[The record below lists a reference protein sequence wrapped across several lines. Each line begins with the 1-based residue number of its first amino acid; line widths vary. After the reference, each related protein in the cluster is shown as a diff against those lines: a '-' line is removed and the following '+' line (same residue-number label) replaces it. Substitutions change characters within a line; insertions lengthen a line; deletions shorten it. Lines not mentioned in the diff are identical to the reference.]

1 MRHSRASRLLD
12 LTLRMHETPPP
23 FLSTAEA
30 AQMLGISTTLVQT
43 LVDAQELEGWRTR
56 GGHRRIALESV
67 RQYQA
72 RTRSGRARARAGA
85 LRVVVVSEQAEGLPA
100 LQAQAERWAP
110 QLALTL
116 RDSVSS
122 TLLELSTERP
132 DVLAAE
138 LGMPRPQQEKT
149 VQALQAFVA
158 RGPTLT
164 ITLLTQ
170 EAALL
175 GDAQARSAG
184 LQLMP
189 GPLTPDWLEGFL
201 SGLQAAQQTLAH

>member
-1 MRHSRASRLLD
+1 
-12 LTLRMHETPPP
+12 MHETPHP

-43 LVDAQELEGWRTR
+43 LVDAHELEGWRTR

-72 RTRSGRARARAGA
+72 RTRSGRPPARNTA
-85 LRVVVVSEQAEGLPA
+85 LRVVVVSEQTENLSA
-100 LQAQAERWAP
+100 LQALVDRCSP

-132 DVLAAE
+132 DVLVAE
-138 LGMPRPQQEKT
+138 LAMPFAQQEKT

-158 RGPTLT
+158 RGPVLA
-164 ITLLTQ
+164 ITLLT
-170 EAALL
+170 EEEALL
-175 GDAQARSAG
+175 ARPLGGSGA
-184 LQLMP
+184 LQLLP

-201 SGLQAAQQTLAH
+201 SGLQAAQRAQAH